1 MLLSEIA
8 AEARRAVPGGLAAF
22 SFEERAERPR
32 PWHKMLQKGK
42 IKAGSSRGRPGKEQA
57 AKLRLAAVPRV
68 WGKKLPKKVRSKL
81 RSFYY
86 FIFFPQ
92 ISAAQSSE
100 GGFFFFFS
108 KAPPCL
114 PNRGRILTRAV
125 ATGRKK
131 KFLGRKAALRCGVR
145 GTKVSATRHR

>member
-22 SFEERAERPR
+22 SFEEQAERPR
-32 PWHKMLQKGK
+32 PWHKILQKGK

-68 WGKKLPKKVRSKL
+68 LGEKATQKVRSKL

-86 FIFFPQ
+86 FIFFSPNF
-92 ISAAQSSE
+92 SSSKLR
-100 GGFFFFFS
+100 GGMDFFFFFQGTS
-108 KAPPCL
+108 VLAEP
-114 PNRGRILTRAV
+114 RSDFDSG
-125 ATGRKK
+125 
-131 KFLGRKAALRCGVR
+131 CGN
-145 GTKVSATRHR
+145 GEEKEIPGEKSSSAMWR

>member
-22 SFEERAERPR
+22 SFEERAERPQ

-68 WGKKLPKKVRSKL
+68 LGEKATQKVRSKL

-100 GGFFFFFS
+100 GGFFFFFFQGTS
-108 KAPPCL
+108 VLAEP
-114 PNRGRILTRAV
+114 RSDFDSG
-125 ATGRKK
+125 
-131 KFLGRKAALRCGVR
+131 CGN
-145 GTKVSATRHR
+145 GEEKEIPGEKSSSAMWR

>member
-8 AEARRAVPGGLAAF
+8 VEARRAVPGGLAAF

-68 WGKKLPKKVRSKL
+68 WGKKLPKKSRASSVH
-81 RSFYY
+81 
-86 FIFFPQ
+86 FIILFFFPQ

-100 GGFFFFFS
+100 GGFFIFFFQ
-108 KAPPCL
+108 
-114 PNRGRILTRAV
+114 
-125 ATGRKK
+125 
-131 KFLGRKAALRCGVR
+131 
-145 GTKVSATRHR
+145 GTSVLA

>member
-42 IKAGSSRGRPGKEQA
+42 IKAGSSRGRLGKEQA

-68 WGKKLPKKVRSKL
+68 LGEKATQKVQSKL

-86 FIFFPQ
+86 FIFPQ

-100 GGFFFFFS
+100 GGFFIFFFQ
-108 KAPPCL
+108 
-114 PNRGRILTRAV
+114 
-125 ATGRKK
+125 
-131 KFLGRKAALRCGVR
+131 
-145 GTKVSATRHR
+145 GTSVLA